1 MYIQLQNLHQPILF
15 LIQTLSSLFL
25 SMAICLKI
33 ELQTKQVS
41 TKHKYVCANGKA
53 GRYFCPF
60 IIQPMST
67 YSILK

>member
-1 MYIQLQNLHQPILF
+1 
-15 LIQTLSSLFL
+15 
-25 SMAICLKI
+25 MAICLKI

-41 TKHKYVCANGKA
+41 PKHKYVCTNGKA

-67 YSILK
+67 YSILNKWDKFLKKLWCCVSWGV